1 MSLTKPEEDRE
12 LDSELENQLVV
23 LLLIQDYL
31 FK

>member
-23 LLLIQDYL
+23 LLLIRL
-31 FK
+31 SVFK